1 MPTLEI
7 TPTRMVIADKF
18 DSENDHLR
26 LAAGEDRV
34 PVSEGPT
41 SGRGS
46 NGTSQIF
53 LWHLDGVTAVWDIQF
68 TNTSISHDLD
78 ASTYEVGI

>member
-7 TPTRMVIADKF
+7 TPTRMVIAGKF

-26 LAAGEDRV
+26 LATGEYRV
-34 PVSEGPT
+34 PVSERPT

-46 NGTSQIF
+46 NGTWPIF

-68 TNTSISHDLD
+68 TNTTITHSLD
-78 ASTYEVGI
+78 ASAYEVGI